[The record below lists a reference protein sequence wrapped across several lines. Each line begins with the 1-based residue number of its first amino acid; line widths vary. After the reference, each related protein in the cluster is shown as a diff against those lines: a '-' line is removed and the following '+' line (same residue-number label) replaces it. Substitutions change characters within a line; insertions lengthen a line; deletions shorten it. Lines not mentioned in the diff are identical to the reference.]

1 MRLLCVSATLLMVAL
16 QHMACAFYI
25 PTLILLGSVRRF
37 LSDAPENNNFD
48 EPDTDSSTSDHHLAQ
63 ELVERKKA
71 FDNIKI
77 EEPPQRR
84 RALIELPLDGVL
96 FQTVP
101 AALIAVLGLVLTIQ
115 INNETGVQAMR
126 EQQGVYDS
134 NDRVA
139 VTRERGIT
147 ANGIKW

>member
-1 MRLLCVSATLLMVAL
+1 M
-16 QHMACAFYI
+16 
-25 PTLILLGSVRRF
+25 
-37 LSDAPENNNFD
+37 SDAPENSK
-48 EPDTDSSTSDHHLAQ
+48 TDDSDSDSNTSDHDLAQ

-71 FDNIKI
+71 FDTIKI

-115 INNETGVQAMR
+115 INNEAGLQAMR
-126 EQQGVYDS
+126 EQQGVYDAG
-134 NDRVA
+134 NDSVA

>member
-1 MRLLCVSATLLMVAL
+1 M
-16 QHMACAFYI
+16 
-25 PTLILLGSVRRF
+25 
-37 LSDAPENNNFD
+37 SDAPENNNTD
-48 EPDTDSSTSDHHLAQ
+48 ADTDGSTSDHDLAQ
-63 ELVERKKA
+63 QLVDRKKA
-71 FDNIKI
+71 FDTIKI

-101 AALIAVLGLVLTIQ
+101 AALIAVLGVVLTIQ
-115 INNETGVQAMR
+115 INNEAGLQAMR

>member
-1 MRLLCVSATLLMVAL
+1 MAVS
-16 QHMACAFYI
+16 QHMACAFHTAT
-25 PTLILLGSVRRF
+25 PMKLGPVRRSM
-37 LSDAPENNNFD
+37 SDTPENSNT
-48 EPDTDSSTSDHHLAQ
+48 EDTDSSTSDHDLAQ

-71 FDNIKI
+71 FDTIRT
-77 EEPPQRR
+77 EEPSKRR

-101 AALIAVLGLVLTIQ
+101 AALIAILGLVLTIQ
-115 INNETGVQAMR
+115 INNEAGLQAMR
-126 EQQGVYDS
+126 EQQGVYDR